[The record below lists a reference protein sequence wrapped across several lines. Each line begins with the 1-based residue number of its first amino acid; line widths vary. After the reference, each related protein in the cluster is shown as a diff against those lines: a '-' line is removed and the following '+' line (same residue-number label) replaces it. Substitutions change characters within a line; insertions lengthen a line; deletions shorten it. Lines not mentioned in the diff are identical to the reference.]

1 MLENMMEILEQNL
14 KIEILY
20 FLKHNIKSVNL
31 AKIQNE
37 MSFDNEDF
45 MEHCKKMKFICKG

>member
-14 KIEILY
+14 KSEILY

-37 MSFDNEDF
+37 MAFDNEDF